1 LSAKDDLS
9 VMTSTNDAL
18 NGGLPDLSEDYDLL
32 CKAIRD
38 AGATALKYFR
48 RETPVYHKG
57 DGSEVTDA
65 DLAVD
70 AQLHAELCTP
80 RPAYGWLSEETMD
93 SPERLQARRVWIVD
107 PIDGTKAFIQD
118 REQWVIS
125 VALVED
131 GAPVVAAVYNPA
143 RDQLFAACK
152 ARGAAFNGE
161 PARVSPHDDLHGAL
175 ILAPKGVAKRAG
187 WHEPGAPEVRTTF
200 VYSIAYRMCLVAAG
214 HADGLIAKGRKS
226 EWDVAAGTLIVQ
238 EAGGRATSTDGS
250 AYRFNKREPVFDGT
264 IAAPPGLHNQLLAAV
279 R

>member
-1 LSAKDDLS
+1 
-9 VMTSTNDAL
+9 MTSLNDAR

-32 CKAIRD
+32 LNAIRD
-38 AGATALKYFR
+38 AGATALSYFR
-48 RETPVYHKG
+48 RDTPVYHKA

-70 AQLHAELCTP
+70 ARLHAELCTT
-80 RPAYGWLSEETMD
+80 RPAYGWLSEETTD
-93 SPERLQARRVWIVD
+93 APERLAAKRVWIVD

-143 RDQLFAACK
+143 RDELFAGF
-152 ARGAAFNGE
+152 RGHGAELNGA
-161 PARVSPHDDLHGAL
+161 PARVSDTDDLHGAHV
-175 ILAPKGVAKRAG
+175 LAPKGVAKRAG
-187 WHEPGAPEVRTTF
+187 WHEPGEPEVTTTF
-200 VYSIAYRMCLVAAG
+200 VYSIAYRMCLVGAG
-214 HADGLIAKGRKS
+214 RADGLIAKGRKS

-238 EAGGRATSTDGS
+238 EAGGRVTSTDGS

-264 IAAPPGLHNQLLAAV
+264 IAAPLGLHAQLLAAV